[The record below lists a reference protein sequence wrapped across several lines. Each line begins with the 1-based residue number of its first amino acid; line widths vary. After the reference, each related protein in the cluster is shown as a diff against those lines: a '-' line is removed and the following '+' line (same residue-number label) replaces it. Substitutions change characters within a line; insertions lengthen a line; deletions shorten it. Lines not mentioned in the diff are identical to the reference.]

1 MVVQVTGMRCASCA
15 SALNKS
21 LSGIPGVQEVA
32 VNFASGKARL
42 ELGENRLN
50 RERIEAAVEAAGYGV
65 AGVSWMGHGE
75 AGAEGGGDG
84 GSDAGSQRAAGQ
96 GTVTAGR
103 PAVRTSL
110 PAAVRF
116 GVTLTMALVSMALS
130 MPLMVA
136 AGGGMGLGSRLMDPL
151 RRLSQK
157 LLPALFALDASTL
170 RWSALIAAAAAMVIG
185 GAEIYRGA
193 WKSLRFRRATMDTL
207 IALGTL
213 AAFAY
218 SATVTLFAS
227 RFARTGLPVEVY
239 FEAVAWILALVL
251 LGQLLEAR
259 AVERTSGAI
268 GRLLALRPAT
278 ACKVEGGKEIDLPVE
293 EIRVGDYI
301 RIRPGDRVPVDG
313 VVRQGSSAVEES
325 MLTGE
330 SMPVVKKPGDS
341 VVGGTVNTTGSLLFE
356 VQKVGSETVLS
367 KIVRLVE
374 RAQESRAPVQR
385 MVDRIAAI
393 FVPTVLALAAITAV
407 LWWLLGPQPRLVH
420 GLIAAVTVLIIACP
434 CALGLATPTA
444 IVAGIGKGA
453 ELGILIRDVEVLE
466 VARELTTVVF
476 DKTGTLTQGRP
487 AVTDVVVAEGVD
499 LSEDELLAWA
509 GAVEA
514 HSEHPLAGAILEAA
528 TAVRHE
534 VEEFTARAGQGIEG
548 RLDGRW
554 VRIGTAA
561 WLAPEAAD
569 SASSNLLATAEQL
582 ASAGKTPILVEID
595 RRLSGLIAVADPI
608 RATARSAVSR
618 LTRRGLK
625 VVMLTG
631 DRRETAQV
639 IAGQLGIDQVIAQV
653 GPEGKQR
660 AVEELRAAGERVAMV
675 GDGINDAPA
684 LAAAD
689 LGISL
694 AAGTDVAVEVA
705 GVTLM
710 RSDPAAVADAIE
722 LSRATVRTIYQNL
735 LGASIYNAVGI
746 PIAAGAL
753 YPAFGV
759 LLSPIM
765 ASAAMALSSVT
776 VVSNSL
782 RLTRYRPPP
791 EPR

>member
-1 MVVQVTGMRCASCA
+1 MRCASCA
-15 SALNKS
+15 AALRTSLSAL
-21 LSGIPGVQEVA
+21 PGVKDAA
-32 VNFASGKARL
+32 VNYATGKARL
-42 ELGENRLN
+42 ELGRNRLD
-50 RERIEAAVEAAGYGV
+50 RHTIEAAVDAAGYGV
-65 AGVSWMGHGE
+65 DGISGMGSLGE
-75 AGAEGGGDG
+75 ATLGADGSETGGAATAEQPA
-84 GSDAGSQRAAGQ
+84 SAAARAR
-96 GTVTAGR
+96 GR
-103 PAVRTSL
+103 GALSL
-110 PAAVRF
+110 TVRF
-116 GVTLTMALVSMALS
+116 SITLAMALVSMAIS

-136 AGGGMGLGSRLMDPL
+136 APSGGMGLGARLMAPL
-151 RRLSQK
+151 RNFAVK
-157 LLPALFALDASTL
+157 IVPGLFALDPAIL
-170 RWSALIAAAAAMVIG
+170 RGAALTAAAVAMVIG
-185 GAEIYRGA
+185 GAEIYLGA

-218 SATVTLFAS
+218 SVSVTILAT
-227 RFARTGLPVEVY
+227 RFERAGLPVQVY
-239 FEAVAWILALVL
+239 FEAVTWILALVL
-251 LGQLLEAR
+251 LGKVLEAR
-259 AVERTSGAI
+259 AIDKTSGAI

-278 ACKVEGGKEIDLPVE
+278 ARKVEGGEEIEVPVE
-293 EIRVGDYI
+293 EIAVGDYL
-301 RIRPGDRVPVDG
+301 RIRPGERVPVDG

-330 SMPVVKKPGDS
+330 PMPVVKKPGDM

-356 VQKVGSETVLS
+356 VRKVGSETVLS

-393 FVPTVLALAAITAV
+393 FVPTVLALATLTAL
-407 LWWLLGPQPRLVH
+407 LWWFLGPQPRLVH

-453 ELGILIRDVEVLE
+453 EMGILIRDVEVLE

-476 DKTGTLTQGRP
+476 DKTGTLTLGRP
-487 AVTDVVVAEGVD
+487 AVTDVVVAEGVK
-499 LSEDELLAWA
+499 LSEEELLAWA
-509 GAVEA
+509 AAVEA
-514 HSEHPLAGAILEAA
+514 HSEHPLASAILDAA
-528 TAVRHE
+528 KAPRRE
-534 VEEFTARAGQGIEG
+534 VEGFTAKAGQGIEG
-548 RLDGRW
+548 RVEGRD
-554 VRIGTAA
+554 VRVGTAA
-561 WLAPEAAD
+561 WLASDGSEAD
-569 SASSNLLATAEQL
+569 PSGLLATAREV

-595 RRLSGLIAVADPI
+595 HQLSGLIAVADPI
-608 RATARSAVSR
+608 RPTSRSAVAR

-631 DRRETAQV
+631 DRRETAQAIASQLGIEQV
-639 IAGQLGIDQVIAQV
+639 IAGV

-660 AVEELRAAGERVAMV
+660 AVEALRAAGERVAMV

-694 AAGTDVAVEVA
+694 ATGTDVAVEVA

-722 LSRATVRTIYQNL
+722 LSRATVRTIHQNL
-735 LGASIYNAVGI
+735 LGASIYNTVGI

-753 YPAFGV
+753 YPAFGL

-776 VVSNSL
+776 VVGNSL
-782 RLTRYRPPP
+782 RLTRYRPPA